1 MVAMMRRRCCSS
13 GENETYHWFKTG
25 GKEQIA
31 KILKGETILD
41 EDTTKALG
49 PTLLARLD
57 DASTPGGIQK
67 VLESV
72 MGISEFPTY
81 DSRANQIIMIDD
93 SDDTPMETPQ
103 QPAPVMIGAL
113 GGTSYDNSMDFL
125 DYQG

>member
-1 MVAMMRRRCCSS
+1 M
-13 GENETYHWFKTG
+13 F
-25 GKEQIA
+25 
-31 KILKGETILD
+31 
-41 EDTTKALG
+41 
-49 PTLLARLD
+49 
-57 DASTPGGIQK
+57 
-67 VLESV
+67 ESV

-103 QPAPVMIGAL
+103 QSAPVMIGAL

>member
-1 MVAMMRRRCCSS
+1 MKL
-13 GENETYHWFKTG
+13 YHAGLRLG

-31 KILKGETILD
+31 KILKGETVLD

-57 DASTPGGIQK
+57 DASTPAGIQK
-67 VLESV
+67 VLQSV
-72 MGISEFPTY
+72 MGISEFPSY
-81 DSRANQIIMIDD
+81 DSRAGQVIMIDD
-93 SDDTPMETPQ
+93 SDETPMEE